1 VVPSDI
7 VKTQGYDW
15 RRVQRECF
23 PACRRGKLRISG
35 DDVQA
40 HSAGGLLPFCYYYS
54 RHSHAA
60 FAKRDSLVITCLCFY
75 AHYQIEWM
83 LLAAILL
90 GTTVRFVIGGGG
102 HPDC

>member
-1 VVPSDI
+1 M
-7 VKTQGYDW
+7 
-15 RRVQRECF
+15 
-23 PACRRGKLRISG
+23 
-35 DDVQA
+35 QA
-40 HSAGGLLPFCYYYS
+40 HSAGVLLPFCYYYS

-75 AHYQIEWM
+75 AHYHIEWV